1 MSDDKPLPGRDENL
15 SQKPN
20 WRDLLG
26 LLGREEF
33 QLREMERL
41 GFWPPDPDTATKTEA
56 ARAELKVLGD
66 EISPLRKREREL
78 QKEIA
83 DAGNVQAMLAE
94 IRTQRIERVKRE
106 REEKKVRR
114 AQEKIERAEKD
125 KQWRAQ
131 TVPHLG
137 REVSKGLRY
146 EGGDDAKL
154 QELGLPLLHSAE
166 DIAGAMEISIAQL
179 AWLAYHRAAAPL
191 DHYRHFSIPKKSGGK
206 RSISAPKSKLRAA
219 QSWLLNHVLAPVPL
233 HDAAVAFRPQ
243 MNITDN
249 ARRHAGAAVIVRIDL
264 KDFFPSITF
273 RRVKWMFQ
281 NLGYNEGVAT
291 IFALIATEAP
301 RVELSLD
308 GKKHFVAVTER
319 FLPQGA
325 CTSPAITNILCRR
338 LDARLQGAARKLGFE
353 YSRYADDLLFSS
365 KTEKPFAVAMRDL
378 ATRIITDEKLTVNED
393 KTAIMRPRG
402 RQTVTGL
409 VVNARNSRDGQG
421 APRVSRRDIRRFRA
435 FLHQYERLGREA
447 MTERM
452 GQDSLAY
459 ARGYLSF
466 IHMVSPEQE
475 QKLRAAHTWLER

>member
-1 MSDDKPLPGRDENL
+1 VR
-15 SQKPN
+15 Q
-20 WRDLLG
+20 
-26 LLGREEF
+26 
-33 QLREMERL
+33 
-41 GFWPPDPDTATKTEA
+41 
-56 ARAELKVLGD
+56 
-66 EISPLRKREREL
+66 
-78 QKEIA
+78 
-83 DAGNVQAMLAE
+83 
-94 IRTQRIERVKRE
+94 QRIERVKRD
-106 REEKKVRR
+106 REERKARQ
-114 AQEKIERAEKD
+114 AQEKLERAEKD

-131 TVPHLG
+131 TLPHVG

-146 EGGDDAKL
+146 EGGDEAKL
-154 QELGLPLLHSAE
+154 QELGLPFLHTAE
-166 DIAGAMEISIAQL
+166 DIAAAMEISTAQL

-191 DHYRHFSIPKKSGGK
+191 DHYRHFSIPKKSGGT

-219 QSWLLNHVLAPVPL
+219 QSWLLQNVLMPVPL
-233 HDAAVAFRPQ
+233 HEAAVAFRPQ

-249 ARRHAGAAVIVRIDL
+249 ARRHAGADVIVRIDL

-273 RRVKWMFQ
+273 RRVKRLFES
-281 NLGYNEGVAT
+281 LGYNEGVAT
-291 IFALIATEAP
+291 ILALIATEAP
-301 RVELSLD
+301 RVELLLD

-325 CTSPAITNILCRR
+325 CTSPAITNLLCRR
-338 LDARLQGAARKLGFE
+338 LDARLQGAARKLSFE

-365 KTEKPFAVAMRDL
+365 KAEKPFVVAMRDL
-378 ATRIITDEKLTVNED
+378 ATRIITDEKLMVNED

-435 FLHQYERLGREA
+435 FLHQYETLGRQA
-447 MTERM
+447 MTEKM

-475 QKLRAAHTWLER
+475 QKIRDAHTWLQR